1 MKHLLLLTGTIIL
14 FAAQMQAQNGK
25 LNVRFENLKS
35 NDGKVMVA
43 LFEGK
48 ENFAKKESIQNATLA
63 IENNCATWNVD
74 SIAEGE
80 YIIVAFHD
88 ENDNEKL
95 DLGIMGIPAEGYAFS
110 NNTIAEMGPPNPDK
124 MLFEVKAEETAT
136 QKLKMVYFDLS
147 KFEKK

>member
-1 MKHLLLLTGTIIL
+1 MKYLLLLTGTIIL

-43 LFEGK
+43 IFEGK
-48 ENFAKKESIQNATLA
+48 KNFAKKESIQNAALA
-63 IENNCATWNVD
+63 IENKCAAWNVD
-74 SIAEGE
+74 SIVEGE
-80 YIIVAFHD
+80 YIIAAFHD

-136 QKLKMVYFDLS
+136 QELKMVYFDLS